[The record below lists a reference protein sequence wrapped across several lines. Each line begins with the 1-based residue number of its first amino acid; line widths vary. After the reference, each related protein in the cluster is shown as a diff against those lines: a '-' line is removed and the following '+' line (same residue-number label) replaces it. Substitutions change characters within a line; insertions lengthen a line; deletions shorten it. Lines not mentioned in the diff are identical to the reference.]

1 MRSACG
7 AGGSRRDPLAAP
19 DEVDDFHLRTL
30 AQDGFRPRRRFYD
43 RAVQFHGDPLAG
55 NLQQAQ
61 KSCNCRSFS
70 HLAGFAVYNNLNHF
84 CSETGGSRE
93 ILAKP

>member
-1 MRSACG
+1 MRSVCG
-7 AGGSRRDPLAAP
+7 AGGSRARSAAA

-30 AQDGFRPRRRFYD
+30 AQDGFGPRRRFYD
-43 RAVQFHGDPLAG
+43 RAVQFHGDPLAR

-61 KSCNCRSFS
+61 KSCNCRAFS

-84 CSETGGSRE
+84 CSETGESRE